1 LKVSRCGGKC
11 NGVDWSGEAGS
22 KALSMELQ
30 ELMSFGALARRD
42 LQKMQVQLSE
52 MRVQMQSYVSRPQ
65 LRLFRGVRLE
75 TPATKTSIGTSVA
88 LVMLVFMPNASQMLA
103 AYWKPWPYCGMVPG
117 ACDQLCIPDC

>member
-1 LKVSRCGGKC
+1 VFSRGDSSFLKVSRCGGKC

-75 TPATKTSIGTSVA
+75 TQLPRH
-88 LVMLVFMPNASQMLA
+88 PLA
-103 AYWKPWPYCGMVPG
+103 PRR
-117 ACDQLCIPDC
+117 L